1 MSDDALDYLVGSP
14 VRVDTLRAF
23 RADGVLSAREL
34 DDRLSASRRTLKR
47 TLREM
52 CSRGWLREVGDGYE
66 LTTLGGTLLSTYE
79 EFRDRE
85 RLAERLRP
93 VLEQTPAA
101 GVALDI
107 DLEALDD
114 ATVVDTDDDPTD
126 PIDHLLDL
134 RANATELRE
143 CAPYLL
149 YDSVEQL
156 ADRVTDDPSPP
167 DVTLVLGDASPSMD
181 RFPPGYR
188 ERFEALTDAP
198 SVDVYASS
206 DDIRFSFGVAD
217 DHAFVV
223 GVALDG
229 VAHTLLETDDP
240 AVVEWANRRFEE
252 YRSAAA
258 PGS

>member
-1 MSDDALDYLVGSP
+1 MSDTALDYLVGSP
-14 VRVDTLRAF
+14 VRVETLRAF
-23 RADGVLSAREL
+23 RADGILSAREL

-52 CSRGWLREVGDGYE
+52 CSRGWIREVDDAYE
-66 LTTLGGTLLSTYE
+66 LTSLGGMLLSAYE

-85 RLAERLRP
+85 CTAERLRP
-93 VLEQTPAA
+93 VFEQTPAA
-101 GVALDI
+101 AVDLDV
-107 DLEALDD
+107 EAAAD

-156 ADRVTDDPSPP
+156 AERVTDESSPP
-167 DVTLVLGDASPSMD
+167 DVTLVLGTTSPPME
-181 RFPPGYR
+181 RFPAGYR
-188 ERFEALTDAP
+188 EHFDAMVDAP
-198 SVDVYASS
+198 SVDVYAHP
-206 DDIRFSFGVAD
+206 DDIRFSFGIAD

-223 GVALDG
+223 GVNLDG
-229 VAHTLLETDDP
+229 VAHTLLESDDP
-240 AVVEWANRRFEE
+240 AVVDWATRRFET
-252 YRSAAA
+252 YRVAAA
-258 PGS
+258 PRS